1 MHGTKKGN
9 STGTTRCVPGDV
21 MAAAEALTPQA
32 KRKVTDIGFGNMLNL
47 KLKRLGTR
55 EGIMFLML
63 LSDVSSNDESFI
75 IRVSE
80 HSLIDVTAQGVGSV
94 LGVPVGNG
102 KEHNLGKPKDHRAP
116 YDNLCNELIDQ
127 GYNVL
132 HRVKQTKNGAVK
144 YRFDKKIKI
153 EHVIDYIRK
162 SKEDTDKQVY
172 LFFCVLVTRLL
183 LPTLSNYVIPRT
195 AWMCSNFEVMC
206 NLNWCHLICKDLKDK
221 VSTWQ
226 IKENKV
232 KATIEGCTVVLLV
245 SEHL

>member
-32 KRKVTDIGFGNMLNL
+32 KRKVTDIGFSNMLNL

-55 EGIMFLML
+55 EGILFLML
-63 LSDVSSNDESFI
+63 LSDVSLNDESFI

-94 LGVPVGNG
+94 LVPVGNG

-195 AWMCSNFEVMC
+195 AWMCSNFELMR

-221 VSTWQ
+221 FSTWQ
-226 IKENKV
+226 KKENKV
-232 KATIEGCTVVLLV
+232 NATIEGCTVVLLV